1 MLIIKG
7 NYEKGANTLKEI
19 LNKIK
24 TNEAEKASKIKKES
38 FKELKSLK
46 EPFKLKIM
54 DKPRKMNLI

>member
-7 NYEKGANTLKEI
+7 NYEQGANTLKEI

-24 TNEAEKASKIKKES
+24 TNEAEKVNKVKKES

-46 EPFKLKIM
+46 
-54 DKPRKMNLI
+54 